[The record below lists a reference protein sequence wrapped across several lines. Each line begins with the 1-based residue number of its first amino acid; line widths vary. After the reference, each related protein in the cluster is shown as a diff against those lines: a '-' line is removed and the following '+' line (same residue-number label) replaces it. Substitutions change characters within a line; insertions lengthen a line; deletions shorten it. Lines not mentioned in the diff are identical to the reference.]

1 MQRSVVSAPVQWHVL
16 CLITLLFWLVNTSAQ
31 ASVNLSVQ
39 SFRINLANHTEVL
52 EDKTRT
58 LTINEVLSDS
68 YELRFS
74 PIRSDVF
81 QLGESPS
88 TYWLKIQVDQ
98 APQKSQQV
106 YLQLFGDISQI
117 DFFTVYK
124 GQISSVYTG
133 TDRPVSSR
141 PVTHDSFLFPVQL
154 NEDSPQQFFL
164 KLSSKDAMN
173 FSLYLVSADQVIE
186 SVTLT
191 QWVNGALFGL
201 FFGIALY
208 NLVAF
213 FHWRERNYLYLVI
226 LLFCSLTY
234 QLIWQGQLIK
244 LLPGLVDIEDQLGQF
259 ILLTGTAMMCLLV
272 KRYFAVENY
281 SHLLHRFFAI
291 SALMAST
298 AAVLALIVGHQ
309 FPPLATHVILVFIG
323 TAVFSCTLIFFRRGT
338 RYAQTLLVGL
348 CPLIIALLLS
358 LLIALDFIHLQPYQ
372 ANWLLLTIASLS
384 LIGISY
390 AVAQQFHHQRALLL
404 SQQKTTPTQEQP
416 LHKREFL
423 AHLSHQLRSPMNG
436 ILGMS
441 ELLLDT
447 SLTPKQRDYIQTIHH
462 AGNDL
467 VNLLNQI
474 QDISK
479 LESNQ
484 LELEEVPFDINAL
497 VETCLEMYKLSA
509 EQRQIEL
516 ISYLHPEVPRILT
529 GDPSRLQQIILSL
542 LSYAFKRTDTGEVLL
557 SATIEKTDHSSQLR
571 FIVKDSSAG
580 IEEDECQLLLSAD
593 IQNIVLNA
601 QRNSSIDLGLVLS
614 RHLLTLMGGQF
625 GIESEVGEGS
635 VFWFTL
641 PLKLP
646 DISTQ
651 DEEEDFDF
659 QGIRVLVVDDNE
671 TCRKV
676 LTQQCL
682 ALGMDVTGAQNG
694 KEALAILR
702 TKAHLNQHFDLVILD
717 QNMPVMNG
725 MQLSAKIKE
734 DSAISDDVLIIMLT
748 GVSFAPNSV
757 DARNAGIKRILTKP
771 VTHYT
776 LKTTLKEELTRFQSK
791 QAEYQPTPAS
801 LQSINSLQP
810 TVAKGS
816 ILVAED
822 NPTSAKVIR
831 GMLAKLGFEPDIVY
845 NGSDAVEAAKGHDY
859 QLILMDCEMPI
870 MDGFEATERIREWEQ
885 KHGHS
890 IVPVIAVTAHNLSDQ
905 KQSLRQAGMNGQ
917 LMKPIELQDLKDII
931 QTWLHTTAEH

>member
-1 MQRSVVSAPVQWHVL
+1 MQRSVVSAPIQWHVL
-16 CLITLLFWLVNTSAQ
+16 CLITLVFWLISTSAH
-31 ASVNLSVQ
+31 ASVNLSTE
-39 SFRINLANHTEVL
+39 SFRINLAKHAEVF

-74 PIRSDVF
+74 PIRSDAF

-88 TYWLKIQVDQ
+88 SYWLKIQIDQ
-98 APQKSQQV
+98 VTKTRQQV
-106 YLQLFGDISQI
+106 YLQLFGNISQI

-133 TDRPVSSR
+133 SERPVNSR
-141 PVTHDSFLFPVQL
+141 PVAHDSFLFPVQL
-154 NEDSPQQFFL
+154 NESAPQQFFL
-164 KLSSKDAMN
+164 KLSSKQAMN

-191 QWVNGALFGL
+191 QWINGALFGL
-201 FFGIALY
+201 FLGIALY

-226 LLFCSLTY
+226 LLFCSLAY

-244 LLPGLVDIEDQLGQF
+244 LLPGLVEIEGQLGQF
-259 ILLTGTAMMCLLV
+259 ILLMGTAMMCLLV

-291 SALMAST
+291 SALLAST
-298 AAVLALIVGHQ
+298 AAILAIVVGHQ
-309 FPPLATHVILVFIG
+309 FPPLATHVILVTIG

-338 RYAQTLLVGL
+338 RYAQTLLIGL
-348 CPLIIALLLS
+348 CPLIIALILS

-404 SQQKTTPTQEQP
+404 SQQKVAPSQEQP
-416 LHKREFL
+416 LQKREFL

-484 LELEEVPFDINAL
+484 LELEEVQFDINVL
-497 VETCLEMYKLSA
+497 VETCLEMYKLAA

-516 ISYLHPEVPRILT
+516 ISYLHPEVPRIVT
-529 GDPSRLQQIILSL
+529 GDPARLQQILLSL

-557 SATIEKTDHSSQLR
+557 SATIEKSESGYRQLR

-580 IEEDECQLLLSAD
+580 IEEEECQLLLNAD

-625 GIESEVGEGS
+625 GIESEIGEGS
-635 VFWFTL
+635 IFWFTL
-641 PLKLP
+641 PLKQP
-646 DISTQ
+646 ETIPQ
-651 DEEEDFDF
+651 DEEESFDF
-659 QGIRVLVVDDNE
+659 HGIRVLVVDDNE

-694 KEALAILR
+694 KEALATLR

-757 DARNAGIKRILTKP
+757 EARNAGIKRILTKP
-771 VTHYT
+771 VAHYT

-791 QAEYQPTPAS
+791 QAEPSPVT
-801 LQSINSLQP
+801 LQSMASLQP

-885 KHGHS
+885 KHDRS

-905 KQSLRQAGMNGQ
+905 KQSLQQAGMNGQ

-931 QTWLHTTAEH
+931 QTWLHTAAEH